1 MAEGRQGC
9 QAQVVLAVC
18 GRVLGTVMPSCLSR
32 LHVQG
37 GRTAHTKSGITQHGS
52 FTLLLQCCVV
62 CITHSATC
70 PCPTCCPQVLWVDLL
85 TRAEFE
91 SGFGS
96 HTPMFSGQT
105 KCVRYYMVFERALG
119 LLRELLLREGHAY
132 DASNRKVPLGSAST
146 CEAIRAA
153 KTAEDMWLVGGW
165 GSVADCACCG
175 CDAVWQHIACALC

>member
-1 MAEGRQGC
+1 M
-9 QAQVVLAVC
+9 LAVC
-18 GRVLGTVMPSCLSR
+18 GRMLDTAMPSCLPR

-37 GRTAHTKSGITQHGS
+37 VRAALRDCDTACIWHTIAPMWCASLKTQR
-52 FTLLLQCCVV
+52 
-62 CITHSATC
+62 A
-70 PCPTCCPQVLWVDLL
+70 PAPRCPQVLWVDLL

-132 DASNRKVPLGSAST
+132 DASNRKVPLGSDST
-146 CEAIRAA
+146 REAIRSA
-153 KTAEDMWLVGGW
+153 KTAEDMWLVGGRA
-165 GSVADCACCG
+165 GA
-175 CDAVWQHIACALC
+175 